1 MADEI
6 LQLQAQIMQKEEAFG
21 VLKDKKVDKSVLDA
35 HISDFKALNRKLED
49 KLKEL
54 GFKDTDDTGKP
65 LSKAAKQKKTKEF
78 VDKLVKDSKKDKEE
92 VEDGPT
98 DKTELIIIKEDPSL
112 PKAIKCKIRDVY
124 KYAGQRVKVGGWC
137 HRLRIQKNLIFVTLR
152 DGTGFLQCVLSG
164 DLTKTAE
171 AKGLNRE
178 ATIFVYGILK
188 EEPRAKDV
196 NETILKA
203 NLLPFEIQADY
214 WELVGASTAEI
225 EGKLNEESD
234 PSTMY
239 DNRHIL
245 ARGTK
250 NSTILKLRSA
260 VLNTF
265 RSFLLEEGYI
275 EITPPTI
282 VQTQV
287 EGGATLFKLM
297 YYGEEAYMTQSSQ
310 LYLETTIPFLG
321 DSFCIMPSYRAENH
335 HTRRHLSEYT
345 HLEAELPFITFE
357 DLLNSIEKMVVTVI
371 RRILEG
377 PLGDQVRALNPSIK
391 VPKFP
396 FRRMDY
402 SDAVQYC
409 RDHNIYK
416 DKENKIHFELG
427 DDIPEAPERQMTDEI
442 NEPIFL
448 CRFPAGMK
456 AFYMSRDANKPDLTE
471 SVDLLLPNCG
481 EILGGSMRIWKREE
495 LLAAF
500 KREGISPEP
509 YYWYT
514 DQRAFG
520 TTPHGGYGLG
530 IERFLMYLLNLD
542 HIRAACLYP
551 RNRDRCKP

>member
-1 MADEI
+1 M
-6 LQLQAQIMQKEEAFG
+6 
-21 VLKDKKVDKSVLDA
+21 VLD
-35 HISDFKALNRKLED
+35 
-49 KLKEL
+49 
-54 GFKDTDDTGKP
+54 
-65 LSKAAKQKKTKEF
+65 
-78 VDKLVKDSKKDKEE
+78 
-92 VEDGPT
+92 
-98 DKTELIIIKEDPSL
+98 
-112 PKAIKCKIRDVY
+112 
-124 KYAGQRVKVGGWC
+124 
-137 HRLRIQKNLIFVTLR
+137 
-152 DGTGFLQCVLSG
+152 FLQCVLSG

-178 ATIFVYGILK
+178 ATIYVYGILK
-188 EEPRAKDV
+188 EDPRAKEV
-196 NETILKA
+196 NETILKV
-203 NLLPFEIQADY
+203 NLLPYEIQADY

-225 EGKLNEESD
+225 EGKLNKESD
-234 PSTMY
+234 PSTMF

-245 ARGTK
+245 ARGTE
-250 NSTILKLRSA
+250 NSTILKLRSV

-265 RSFLLEEGYI
+265 RSFLLEEGYF

-287 EGGATLFKLM
+287 EGGATLFNLK
-297 YYGEEAYMTQSSQ
+297 YYESDAYMTQSSQ

-357 DLLNSIEKMVVTVI
+357 DLLNAIEKMVVTVI
-371 RRILEG
+371 RRVLEG
-377 PLGDQVRALNPSIK
+377 PFGDQVKALNPSIK
-391 VPKFP
+391 VPKSP
-396 FRRMDY
+396 FKRMDY

-456 AFYMSRDANKPDLTE
+456 AFYMSRDVNKPDLTE

-481 EILGGSMRIWKREE
+481 EILGGSMRIWNKDE

-500 KREGISPEP
+500 KRAGISPEP

-514 DQRAFG
+514 DQRVFG

-542 HIRAACLYP
+542 HIRSACLYP